1 MGTAASGSV
10 PPAPVPSLLQKVA
23 VPSPFTR
30 ANLNC
35 PVPLKLTP
43 SAATRPWKLMSWGT
57 CARSAVPFARAK
69 ATHRRSERALF
80 MTMFLVTVNW
90 RCWTGEQTT
99 KPAGMK
105 TVSLGAHPVRLEAHR
120 RKTPN
125 TKLQTPKENTKH
137 QAPNTERKQ
146 QTQSSKHRKKTPNTK
161 LQTPKENTQ
170 HQAPKR
176 DAPP

>member
-1 MGTAASGSV
+1 MDTAATGSV

-69 ATHRRSERALF
+69 ATHRRSKRALF

-90 RCWTGEQTT
+90 RCLDRRTNHETGRHENCVF
-99 KPAGMK
+99 G
-105 TVSLGAHPVRLEAHR
+105 S
-120 RKTPN
+120 TPCASGS
-125 TKLQTPKENTKH
+125 TPKENTKH
-137 QAPNTERKQ
+137 QAPNTERKH
-146 QTQSSKHRKKTPNTK
+146 QTPSSKTRTR
-161 LQTPKENTQ
+161 LLAASLEFG
-170 HQAPKR
+170 AWGFFGVWCLVFGV
-176 DAPP
+176 